1 MGVVTAILGIYNGL
15 IASLP
20 SWSQQLIQ
28 MFLLIILVVVYS
40 VIFWKFHRFI
50 AHKNIFE
57 LNLNQY
63 NTSYHPALSK
73 FIAVFFYI
81 LEYLIIMPII
91 ILIWFGLFTI
101 FLILL
106 TEGTEVQHIIIAS
119 AIIVGAIRM
128 IAYLPKYG
136 ETLAKDIAKLLP
148 LTLLAIAV
156 VKAGFFDLQRV
167 INHISQIP
175 TSLNQIG
182 LYLLFILFLEILM
195 RAFNFITSFF
205 ISEETG
211 KKRN

>member
-136 ETLAKDIAKLLP
+136 ETLAKEIAKLLP

-156 VKAGFFDLQRV
+156 VKSGFFDLQRV
-167 INHISQIP
+167 ISHISQIP
-175 TSLNQIG
+175 TFLNQIG

-195 RAFNFITSFF
+195 RIFDFI
-205 ISEETG
+205 ISLFSPEEARE
-211 KKRN
+211 KRS